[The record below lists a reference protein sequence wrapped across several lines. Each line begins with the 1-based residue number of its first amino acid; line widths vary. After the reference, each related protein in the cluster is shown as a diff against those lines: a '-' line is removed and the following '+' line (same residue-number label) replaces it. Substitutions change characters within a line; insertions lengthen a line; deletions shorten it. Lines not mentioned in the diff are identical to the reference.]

1 MQMMLRRTSCMNRRK
16 EKKTEVEKTQSM
28 IKILIE
34 KKLIESNA
42 QPGMPVPSN
51 LTDLLPNFVL
61 TMPEQEQSLIKNFL
75 KDVEIFILI
84 SNKYFV
90 FKA

>member
-61 TMPEQEQSLIKNFL
+61 TMPE
-75 KDVEIFILI
+75 
-84 SNKYFV
+84 
-90 FKA
+90 